1 MPLTNL
7 LRAKPFNNIGIIR
20 SYVVPTAGNLV
31 DSAGGYHVGAIRYP
45 NGIIYDLF
53 VLAPANRRWG
63 TPYRS
68 TNGIGNTDITARAG
82 YDGAY
87 NTSLLIEDANY
98 PGVAYTTGLSV
109 NGFTDWYIPSAFELY
124 TAFRNLKPT
133 TENNSTTARNNN
145 LLDITVDNRTPYD
158 ISGTFTGSATV
169 PARTGLAAYQ
179 QTALST
185 FGNLCINTGFDT
197 GFSSIR
203 AAGYVLSSTVFVDPS
218 TLQESTTL
226 QYCIQFASTAF
237 GSAVPPG
244 SFQTY
249 SKTSNVSLI
258 LPMRKVRRF

>member
-1 MPLTNL
+1 MPQINL
-7 LRAKPFNNIGIIR
+7 LRAKPLNNIGIIR

-31 DSAGGYHVGAIRYP
+31 NSAGGYHVGAIRYP
-45 NGIIYDLF
+45 SGIIYDLF
-53 VLAPANRRWG
+53 VAAPADRRWG
-63 TPYRS
+63 VAYRS
-68 TNGIGNTDITARAG
+68 TNGVGNTDVTARAG

-87 NTSLLIEDANY
+87 NTSLLAGDANY
-98 PGVAYTTGLSV
+98 PGIAYVTGLSL
-109 NGFTDWYIPSAFELY
+109 NGFTDWYIPSVFELY

-133 TENNSTTARNNN
+133 TENNSTTARNNT

-158 ISGTFTGSATV
+158 TAGTFTGTTTV
-169 PARTGLAAYQ
+169 PARTGLTAYQ
-179 QTALST
+179 LTNSTT
-185 FGNLCINTGFDT
+185 FGNLCIPTGFDT

-203 AAGYVLSSTVFVDPS
+203 AAGYVFSSTVFVDPG

-249 SKTSNVSLI
+249 SKTSNVSVI